1 MDPQPG
7 GSLDTAVAGRHTSR
21 NEEETVAIARRLAAT
36 LRGGAVVLLF
46 GDLGAGKTTFVRG
59 VVDGA
64 GGASDE
70 VSSPTFTLVQPYA
83 GNLTVQHVDLYR
95 LTSAEADDLGLPE
108 LAAADTIVVIE
119 WADRLRRP
127 PADAVRV
134 WLDDRGG
141 DERGV
146 RIELPAAPG
155 GAPAGY
161 SLR

>member
-1 MDPQPG
+1 MRPHSSDSPG
-7 GSLDTAVAGRHTSR
+7 SAAAGCHTSR
-21 NEEETVAIARRLAAT
+21 SEEETIAIARRLAAT

-59 VVDGA
+59 VVEA
-64 GGASDE
+64 VGGSSDD

-83 GNLTVQHVDLYR
+83 GDLTVQHVDLYR

-108 LAAADTIVVIE
+108 LAAPDTIVVIE
-119 WADRLRRP
+119 WADRLHRQ

-141 DERGV
+141 DEREV

-155 GAPAGY
+155 SAAESY